1 MPAARKKVLRY
12 PEIISQTVWPRAL
25 ILFFGYCAFD
35 SFISFGSSKT
45 YINESLAWHQAENHL
60 HRRLVT
66 NNHAIAYFSGE
77 IENYDKVARVISE
90 KEILD
95 LEANDLIFLETNYE
109 ALQII
114 ERESISPYINLQTAF
129 PNREN
134 MRIAVYRRVDP

>member
-1 MPAARKKVLRY
+1 M
-12 PEIISQTVWPRAL
+12 
-25 ILFFGYCAFD
+25 
-35 SFISFGSSKT
+35 
-45 YINESLAWHQAENHL
+45 

-109 ALQII
+109 ALQVI

-129 PNREN
+129 PNRDN